1 MMPVHRHSDTP
12 GAVPAG
18 LNGPIFVLGAASETR
33 VRPALFI
40 DARRLPRYTRQ
51 KRLKDGSVAYY
62 WAIPTWAKH
71 QGCPLPP
78 RALGQDRHA
87 AFTAAEHLNLA
98 LDRWRKRRK
107 LREKVPIPT
116 RAAASSGNR
125 QRPSWRPLAALAELT
140 PAPDR

>member
-1 MMPVHRHSDTP
+1 MPVHRHSDMP
-12 GAVPAG
+12 GEVPAG
-18 LNGPIFVLGAASETR
+18 LNGPVFVLGQASETG

-40 DARRLPRYTRQ
+40 DARRPPRYTRA

-62 WAIPTWAKH
+62 WAIPTWAKR

-87 AFTAAEHLNLA
+87 AFIAAEHLNLA
-98 LDRWRKRRK
+98 FDRWRKRRK

-140 PAPDR
+140 PAPDP

>member
-1 MMPVHRHSDTP
+1 MPVHRHSDTP

-18 LNGPIFVLGAASETR
+18 LNGPVFVLGAASETG

-40 DARRLPRYTRQ
+40 DAKRLPRYTRA

-62 WAIPTWAKH
+62 WAIPTWAKR

-87 AFTAAEHLNLA
+87 AFIAAEHLNLTF
-98 LDRWRKRRK
+98 DRWRKRRK
-107 LREKVPIPT
+107 LQESMPIPT
-116 RAAASSGNR
+116 RSARPSDNR
-125 QRPSWRPLAALAELT
+125 ARPSWQPLAALAQLT
-140 PAPDR
+140 RAPDA